1 MTSSGASPSI
11 RDDDLNPTEQILWS
25 ARLDILLSLWR
36 IGHALRWLR
45 EDADPL
51 THMRWSHGIGRELWL
66 AISATGLETSISTVF
81 GEQDHPRQ
89 CPPLQSL
96 LKHLQWRSDRS
107 LRFDVATFDC
117 DTFLKSVRRVVD
129 YPDFVYLEAQW
140 SHPKWWT
147 WGPEGPEDVRS
158 PSWWTMPPEFV
169 PHPMPLHSTDIQD
182 LRSDTE
188 ALRVELHEMKA
199 SRKDILKTAKKAIAR
214 LEKQL
219 APDAEEAAGPAS

>member
-1 MTSSGASPSI
+1 M
-11 RDDDLNPTEQILWS
+11 
-25 ARLDILLSLWR
+25 
-36 IGHALRWLR
+36 
-45 EDADPL
+45 
-51 THMRWSHGIGRELWL
+51 
-66 AISATGLETSISTVF
+66 
-81 GEQDHPRQ
+81 
-89 CPPLQSL
+89 
-96 LKHLQWRSDRS
+96 
-107 LRFDVATFDC
+107 ATFDC

-169 PHPMPLHSTDIQD
+169 VRRILIPSTDDPYSLCIVQPHPMPLHSTDIQD